1 MKKKLIAVLMIAVLT
16 LSLAACQGKD
26 DSKDTSKKEKTEDS
40 SEKKAAPKKEQKKV
54 EITLPS
60 SLVGDSEA
68 TLDEEAKAAGVTE
81 VTKNEDGSVT
91 LKMTEEAHQNLLNE
105 IKTGIDESI
114 QEILQD
120 KENYPSFDSI
130 TYNDE
135 VTEFDVNV
143 DASVYGGLESFVV
156 IALYVEGN
164 MYQSLNAV
172 PEDQLK
178 TIVNFK
184 NKDTGEVI
192 ESGDST
198 AMDDSALSE

>member
-1 MKKKLIAVLMIAVLT
+1 M
-16 LSLAACQGKD
+16 
-26 DSKDTSKKEKTEDS
+26 
-40 SEKKAAPKKEQKKV
+40 
-54 EITLPS
+54 
-60 SLVGDSEA
+60 VGDSEA

>member
-40 SEKKAAPKKEQKKV
+40 SEKKAAPKKEQKTV
-54 EITLPS
+54 EITLPA

-68 TLDEEAKAAGVTE
+68 TLDEEAKAACVTE

-114 QEILQD
+114 QEID
-120 KENYPSFDSI
+120 RK
-130 TYNDE
+130 
-135 VTEFDVNV
+135 
-143 DASVYGGLESFVV
+143 SVV
-156 IALYVEGN
+156 
-164 MYQSLNAV
+164 
-172 PEDQLK
+172 
-178 TIVNFK
+178 
-184 NKDTGEVI
+184 
-192 ESGDST
+192 
-198 AMDDSALSE
+198 